1 MPGGAG
7 ACRGGEEGWGD
18 GETERRGSS
27 WFSLAEPAWGT
38 PASPVTRE
46 EARECSPRRSRKPRF
61 WRPALGVIVPKSPI
75 EWGESSFSRDQN
87 NSSVF
92 GDGDLENTNEPTE
105 EYI

>member
-1 MPGGAG
+1 MG
-7 ACRGGEEGWGD
+7 RWRD
-18 GETERRGSS
+18 GETRL
-27 WFSLAEPAWGT
+27 FVVLACGAGVGD

-46 EARECSPRRSRKPRF
+46 EARECSPHRSRKPRF
-61 WRPALGVIVPKSPI
+61 WRPALGVIFPKSPI